1 MWNQHSY
8 SVLSQEELVGHL
20 FELKLFLAQR
30 LSEAVDQLQFLRRL
44 GQRVLLLDE
53 RTLQALLSVT
63 QPERHKQQTV
73 QINSMLSDMIKLQFF
88 ERNRL
93 YFNVHT
99 L

>member
-1 MWNQHSY
+1 M
-8 SVLSQEELVGHL
+8 LSQEELVGHL

-63 QPERHKQQTV
+63 QPERHKQTV